1 VNPRERAT
9 PTAYLPVA
17 GSSLLMIHVR
27 SAADAGNIA
36 EAVRR
41 TATSLDPRVPILS
54 VRTIDERL
62 QDALQRERL
71 LAATSVAI
79 GWVALALSA
88 IGLFGRVSRDVIAR
102 AGEMVI
108 RSALGATPFQ
118 IASLFLTETM
128 RLLLLSVVAG
138 AGAAFVAAR
147 VIRGQVYGVSSTD
160 PSSYL
165 VGAALLIV
173 VATIATMWPLRRAWR
188 TRGSTQLLRL

>member
-1 VNPRERAT
+1 V
-9 PTAYLPVA
+9 
-17 GSSLLMIHVR
+17 
-27 SAADAGNIA
+27 ADAVNIA
-36 EAVRR
+36 ETVRR

-54 VRTIDERL
+54 VRTIEGRL

-79 GWVALALSA
+79 GWLALALSA

-102 AGEMVI
+102 TGEMVI

-118 IASLFLTETM
+118 IANLFLMETM

-138 AGAAFVAAR
+138 AGAAVVAAR

-165 VGAALLIV
+165 GGAALLIV
-173 VATIATMWPLRRAWR
+173 VATIATIWSLRRAWR
-188 TRGSTQLLRL
+188 AGESTQLLRL